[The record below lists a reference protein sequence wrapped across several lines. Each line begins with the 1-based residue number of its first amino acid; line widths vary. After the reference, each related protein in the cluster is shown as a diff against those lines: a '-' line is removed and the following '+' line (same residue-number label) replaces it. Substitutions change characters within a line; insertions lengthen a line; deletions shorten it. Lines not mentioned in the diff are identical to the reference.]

1 MPDLHRIRRHIERH
15 VINHGSMVK
24 RISYSKKNARLSSRS
39 DIVLDSSLSLL
50 LPRNQEKKKEKEKR
64 KKKKNRGKR
73 DDVLLIS
80 FFMLFRIDGDIFL
93 QARDTSSSPLKYRD
107 EGGGGSISWSV
118 GKEIGARHFLLEPR
132 ARIRSVYRMQI
143 DRLGRSGGRE
153 SGSSPSGRTT
163 ERRS

>member
-15 VINHGSMVK
+15 VINHDSMVK

-50 LPRNQEKKKEKEKR
+50 LPRNQEKKRKRKKKEKEKS
-64 KKKKNRGKR
+64 R

-107 EGGGGSISWSV
+107 EGGRGVSWSV

>member
-50 LPRNQEKKKEKEKR
+50 LPRNQEKKK
-64 KKKKNRGKR
+64 KKKKERKR
-73 DDVLLIS
+73 KIEGWR
-80 FFMLFRIDGDIFL
+80 FINIFL
-93 QARDTSSSPLKYRD
+93 YVIQNRRGYIFTSTRYLLVSSEISRW
-107 EGGGGSISWSV
+107 GGKSVSWSV

>member
-1 MPDLHRIRRHIERH
+1 MTRNQSRFD
-15 VINHGSMVK
+15 G
-24 RISYSKKNARLSSRS
+24 KKNLLFKKKRAT
-39 DIVLDSSLSLL
+39 L
-50 LPRNQEKKKEKEKR
+50 LPKRHRSRLFAFASSSAQPGKKKKKKKERKR
-64 KKKKNRGKR
+64 KIEGWRFIN
-73 DDVLLIS
+73 
-80 FFMLFRIDGDIFL
+80 IFL
-93 QARDTSSSPLKYRD
+93 YVIQNRRGYIFTSTRYLLVSSEISRW
-107 EGGGGSISWSV
+107 GGKSVSWSV